1 MDKRHFPRVA
11 INSLTV
17 DGSDGVGFFLG
28 QVSDVS
34 RFGLCLTDVPK
45 KVDVKAGKMMA
56 IVNGPEMHFKMI
68 VIPKW
73 SAATGSLNKSVG
85 VEIVD
90 PPRDWIDFVMGFE
103 PEDDSW
109 GATS

>member
-1 MDKRHFPRVA
+1 MEKRHYPRIMV
-11 INSLTV
+11 NNLTIDV
-17 DGSDGVGFFLG
+17 SDGVGFFYG
-28 QVSDVS
+28 QISDAS
-34 RFGLCLTDVPK
+34 RFGLCLMDVPR
-45 KVDVKAGKMMA
+45 KVDETAGKMTA

-73 SAATGSLNKSVG
+73 SAATDSLNKSVG

-90 PPRDWIDFVMGFE
+90 PPRDWIDFVMNFE

-109 GATS
+109 GVAS